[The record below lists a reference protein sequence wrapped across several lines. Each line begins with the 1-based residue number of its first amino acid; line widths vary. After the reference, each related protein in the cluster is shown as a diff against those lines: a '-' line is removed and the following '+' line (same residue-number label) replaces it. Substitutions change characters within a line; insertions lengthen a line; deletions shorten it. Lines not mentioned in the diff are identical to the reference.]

1 MCTPPKSVCTLTS
14 GGYLSDLPPPCE
26 PLSTLCIPSLQVHIS
41 HISHRGVYPPFV
53 CILSPGV
60 LLLCVCIFITRE
72 SAKPQTICLRDLE
85 RKAHHLCV
93 YPLSGCIACLQ
104 PTLHT
109 APHTAVPLP
118 FVSVPVVKCKL
129 PLAPPAMAQRSQGV
143 APKQSGATAKCQ
155 SCFQAS
161 QRRKRSPGL

>member
-1 MCTPPKSVCTLTS
+1 MDISQISHRRANPSQ
-14 GGYLSDLPPPCE
+14 
-26 PLSTLCIPSLQVHIS
+26 LCIPSLQVHIS
-41 HISHRGVYPPFV
+41 HISHRGVYPPLV

-104 PTLHT
+104 PTLHI
-109 APHTAVPLP
+109 APQTAVPLP
-118 FVSVPVVKCKL
+118 FVSVPIVKCKL
-129 PLAPPAMAQRSQGV
+129 PLAPAMAQRSQGV

-161 QRRKRSPGL
+161 QSGGEEKCQRRKRSPGL